1 MSSGG
6 RNDRT
11 IPISSRPYEDRTVAA
26 ALYPTDVVT
35 HVLNVDSRFRTNPG
49 ASLPTDFNIKLPRP
63 YKNAMAVRLASIE
76 IPNTWYEFTAAKSN
90 ITFSVTD
97 NTAPSN
103 AGTHTI
109 TIPEGNYSDV
119 QTLCSIIQEIL
130 NTTFGYDPIN
140 HAGTG
145 YLVTL
150 DLVTNL
156 ITIANQ
162 GNTSTQNTNFS
173 MSFPHVSTRPFDTG
187 LGYNLGFNSRSPY
200 TGTYT
205 YTADAI
211 PDIVGPNY
219 ILMYLD
225 DYDGIETMTFSDTA
239 MAAFAKIIIQVPK
252 NDIIYDNGLNM
263 VSKVIRFP
271 QPQNVSVMRIRF
283 TDAYGNTLHM
293 HNNLSFT
300 LEITEIVNSR
310 LYETYRQRI
319 PNAP

>member
-11 IPISSRPYEDRTVAA
+11 IPISSRPYDDRTTAA
-26 ALYPTDVVT
+26 ALYPTDIIT

-49 ASLPTDFNIKLPRP
+49 SSLPTDFQIKLPRP
-63 YKNAMAVRLASIE
+63 YKNATAVRLASIE
-76 IPNTWYEFTAAKSN
+76 IPNTWYEFSAIKGN
-90 ITFSVTD
+90 VTFSVTD
-97 NTAPSN
+97 NTAPKN
-103 AGTHTI
+103 QGTQTI
-109 TIPEGNYSDV
+109 TIPEGNYTDV
-119 QTLCSIIQEIL
+119 PSMCTIIQDFM
-130 NTTFGYDPIN
+130 NAAFGYDPGTN
-140 HAGTG
+140 PGTG
-145 YLVTL
+145 YTVNL
-150 DLVTNL
+150 DPVSNY

-162 GNTSTQNTNFS
+162 GNTVVKNTNFS
-173 MSFPHVSTRPFDTG
+173 LTFPRNTTRPFDNG
-187 LGYNLGFNSRSPY
+187 LGYNLGFTKGTY

-205 YTADAI
+205 YTGDVI
-211 PDIVGPNY
+211 GDIVGPNY

-239 MAAFAKIIIQVPK
+239 MVAFAKIIIQVPK

-271 QPQNVSVMRIRF
+271 QPQNVSVLRVRL
-283 TDAYGNTLHM
+283 TDAYGTTLWM
-293 HNNLSFT
+293 DNNFSFT

-319 PNAP
+319 PNNS